1 MFKSRGGQAGPFRAL
16 LAVSFVFALILG
28 SVPSISLAA
37 QDTGEPQ
44 SGGRL
49 IFALNGELTCFDPQI
64 SAGDSTNLVARS
76 VLDSLIGQ
84 KADGTLVP
92 WLAKSWEANEDVTQ
106 FTFELETGI
115 TFSDGTPFNAD
126 AVKFNLDRIAN
137 PETGSQYAISLLG
150 PYESTTVVDEDTV
163 QVNFSEGF
171 SPFLQALSQPNLG
184 MLSPTAT
191 AEGQPCGPVVGT
203 GPYVFSEV
211 NPSESVVL
219 ARNENYNSLN
229 PLAAH
234 EGPGYVDEIEF
245 RYIPD
250 DAVRVGSLSSEQVNV
265 AQVIPPK
272 DVQGLTDAGFTL
284 LSADRPGAPYQIFVN
299 TESEQWSD
307 VRVRQAF
314 QKSLDIT
321 GIVETLYLGL
331 YDRAWSPLSQPTVGF
346 DASLIDSW
354 PQDVDAANALLDEAG
369 WEWNGDFREKDGQ
382 RLVARWQFIST
393 GRDQRELIA
402 QLVKEQA
409 SEVGID
415 VQIISV
421 GIAEYLQAIQNG
433 DYDLGEF
440 SFVRSEPDI
449 LRNLFSS
456 SNIPSPERIAQNYS
470 HVNDPQVDAWLET
483 AIGTL
488 DQDVRNEAYAQVQQW
503 AITNAVVVPV
513 YVQTELTVVA
523 PGTNGLTYDV
533 QAFPL
538 FYDVW
543 LEQ

>member
-1 MFKSRGGQAGPFRAL
+1 MVTIRRRLTRSGSTVFAAL
-16 LAVSFVFALILG
+16 LAIALILG
-28 SVPSISLAA
+28 SAPSLTLAQA
-37 QDTGEPQ
+37 SPEPQ
-44 SGGRL
+44 TGGRY

-76 VLDSLIGQ
+76 VVDSLVAQLPDGQ
-84 KADGTLVP
+84 LVP
-92 WLAKSWEANEDVTQ
+92 WLAKSWTASEDVTQ

-126 AVKFNLDRIAN
+126 AVKVNLDRIVN

-150 PYESTTVVDEDTV
+150 PYESTTVVDDDTV

-184 MLSPTAT
+184 IQSPTAIAAGT
-191 AEGQPCGPVVGT
+191 PCGPIVGS
-203 GPYVFSEV
+203 GPYTFSEV

-219 ARNENYNSLN
+219 ARNENYNSIN
-229 PLAAH
+229 PLAQH
-234 EGPGYVDEIEF
+234 EGPGYLDEIEF

-250 DAVRVGSLSSEQVNV
+250 DAVRVGSLSSEQVNA

-284 LSADRPGAPYQIFVN
+284 LSASRPGAPYQIFIN
-299 TESEQWSD
+299 TASTPWDD

-331 YDRAWSPLSQPTVGF
+331 YERAWSPLSPTTVGF
-346 DASLIDSW
+346 DASLVDSW

-369 WEWNGDFREKDGQ
+369 WTWNGDFREKDGQ
-382 RLVARWQFIST
+382 KLVARWQFIST

-409 SEVGID
+409 KEVGID
-415 VQIISV
+415 VQIIAV

-440 SFVRSEPDI
+440 SFVRSDGDI
-449 LRNLFSS
+449 LRNLFLST
-456 SNIPSPERIAQNYS
+456 NIPSPERIAQNYS
-470 HVNDPQVDAWLET
+470 HVNDPQVDGWLHD

-488 DQDVRNEAYAQVQQW
+488 DQDARNAAYAQVQQW

-513 YVQTELTVVA
+513 YVQTELTVTA
-523 PGTNGLTYDV
+523 PGANGLAYDV

-538 FYDVW
+538 FYDAW